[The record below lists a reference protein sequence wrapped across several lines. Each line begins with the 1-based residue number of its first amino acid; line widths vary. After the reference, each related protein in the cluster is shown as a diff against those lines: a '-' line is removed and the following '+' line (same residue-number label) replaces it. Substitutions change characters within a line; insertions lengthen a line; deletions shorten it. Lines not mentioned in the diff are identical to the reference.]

1 VIIAQV
7 SDIHAAENNDNL
19 ARFERALTW
28 IDLIT
33 PDALVLTGDLID
45 DNWRDGYAAIAAQL
59 NKRSYPSFILPG
71 NSDDRAAMK
80 SILHCHYWCNSG
92 ENDALHFVADIGE
105 LRLIGLDTT
114 IQGNPAGAIGEHLP
128 WLADN
133 LISDGPANSILFMH
147 HPVIRSGIPPLDQ
160 IMCRDVVK
168 LAEFLSEHPR
178 KPIAISAGHVHR
190 SMAGQLAGIPAY
202 ICGSICPENPLWFG
216 TAIVPPVNN
225 FLSFMIHRYNDGE
238 MVSHPVLL

>member
-45 DNWRDGYAAIAAQL
+45 DNWR
-59 NKRSYPSFILPG
+59 
-71 NSDDRAAMK
+71 
-80 SILHCHYWCNSG
+80 
-92 ENDALHFVADIGE
+92 
-105 LRLIGLDTT
+105 
-114 IQGNPAGAIGEHLP
+114 
-128 WLADN
+128 
-133 LISDGPANSILFMH
+133 NSILFMH

-168 LAEFLSEHPR
+168 LAEFLSEYPR

-202 ICGSICPENPLWFG
+202 ICGSICPENPLWLG